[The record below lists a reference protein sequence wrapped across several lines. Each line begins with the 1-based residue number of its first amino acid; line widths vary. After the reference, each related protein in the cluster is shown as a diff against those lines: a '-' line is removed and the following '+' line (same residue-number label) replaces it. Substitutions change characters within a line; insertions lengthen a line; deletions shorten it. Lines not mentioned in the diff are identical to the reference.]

1 MLSFIQIGPR
11 WSDFYITL
19 KKMSKVMYFIYSRLF
34 RLCLA
39 LKRDIVDHRD
49 IQLLFFFNKGRY
61 QFLINVYSNSLYT
74 VGDFFSNKALNIPN
88 LLYIGEN
95 FNVRDAKW
103 NLFISSYSTTGQT
116 LRNLLDSYSLVCFIL
131 VLSVHTHYLNI

>member
-19 KKMSKVMYFIYSRLF
+19 KQMSKVMYFIYSRLF

-49 IQLLFFFNKGRY
+49 I
-61 QFLINVYSNSLYT
+61 
-74 VGDFFSNKALNIPN
+74 
-88 LLYIGEN
+88 
-95 FNVRDAKW
+95 
-103 NLFISSYSTTGQT
+103 
-116 LRNLLDSYSLVCFIL
+116 
-131 VLSVHTHYLNI
+131 